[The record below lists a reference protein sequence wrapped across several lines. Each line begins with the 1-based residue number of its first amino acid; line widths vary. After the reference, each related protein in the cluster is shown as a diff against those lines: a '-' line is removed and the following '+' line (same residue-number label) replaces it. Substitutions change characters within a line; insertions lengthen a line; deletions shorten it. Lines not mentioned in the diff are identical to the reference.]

1 MNMRLQRNG
10 AMPRVAA
17 GVLLAITVCS
27 RVHAQDDAANAD
39 APPHAHADMHAEPA
53 PAQNEMSHDHAS
65 MQHPQPSN
73 ASAADL
79 DQHASSEAT
88 TDHIP
93 PQPPQNPMHEMNARE
108 MVDIMGMDD
117 AATFAMVKMDRLEYF
132 DSSAS
137 SGASWN
143 GSVWIGKDFDKLLV
157 RSEGE
162 ATHGDLESAD
172 AEILWD
178 HAVAAFWDTTLGV
191 RQDFGQGPHRTWAA
205 FGVQGLAPYWFEIDA
220 TAYVG
225 DAGRTALRI
234 EADYDLSL
242 TQRLILQPRF
252 ELNAYGKDDP
262 AANIGSGISD
272 AEFGLRLRYEIRR
285 EFAPYIGV
293 ERVQRFGRTAD
304 FARANDI
311 SAGETQFVVGLRLW
325 Y

>member
-1 MNMRLQRNG
+1 MNVRSRRHCTMR
-10 AMPRVAA
+10 RVAA
-17 GVLLAITVCS
+17 GVLLAFAVS
-27 RVHAQDDAANAD
+27 SHAHAQDAPAD
-39 APPHAHADMHAEPA
+39 ADPSSHADMHGAQA
-53 PAQNEMSHDHAS
+53 PAQTEMNHDHAS
-65 MQHPQPSN
+65 MQHAQPSN
-73 ASAADL
+73 EKATDPAHNAP
-79 DQHASSEAT
+79 SEIT

-93 PQPPQNPMHEMNARE
+93 PQPPQNPMREMSARE
-108 MVDIMGMDD
+108 MVDVMGMDD
-117 AATFAMVKMDRLEYF
+117 AATFAMIKMDRLEYF

-143 GSVWIGKDFDKLLV
+143 GSLWIGKDFDKLLL

-162 ATHGDLESAD
+162 TTHGDLENAD
-172 AEILWD
+172 VEILWD

-205 FGVQGLAPYWFEIDA
+205 FGVQGLAPYWFEVDA
-220 TAYVG
+220 TAYIG

-262 AANIGSGISD
+262 GANIGSGISD
-272 AEFGLRLRYEIRR
+272 AELGLRLRYEIRR

-304 FARANDI
+304 FARDDGNG
-311 SAGETQFVVGLRLW
+311 AGDTVWVVGLRLW

>member
-1 MNMRLQRNG
+1 
-10 AMPRVAA
+10 MPRVAV
-17 GVLLAITVCS
+17 GILLAFVVISC
-27 RVHAQDDAANAD
+27 VHAQDDTNAD
-39 APPHAHADMHAEPA
+39 SASRAHADMYHASTPS
-53 PAQNEMSHDHAS
+53 QSGMSHDDMS
-65 MQHPQPSN
+65 MQQAQPSE
-73 ASAADL
+73 ASTHDPA
-79 DQHASSEAT
+79 HPASSETA

-108 MVDIMGMDD
+108 MVDVMGMDD
-117 AATFAMVKMDRLEYF
+117 AATFAMIKMDRLEYF
-132 DSSAS
+132 DSASS

-162 ATHGDLESAD
+162 VTHGDLENAD

-191 RQDFGQGPHRTWAA
+191 RQDFGQGSHRTWAA

-220 TAYVG
+220 AAYVG

-252 ELNAYGKDDP
+252 ELNAYGKDD
-262 AANIGSGISD
+262 AASNIGSGVSD

-285 EFAPYIGV
+285 EFAPYVGV
-293 ERVQRFGRTAD
+293 ERIQRFGRTAD

-311 SAGETQFVVGLRLW
+311 SASETQWVVGLRLW

>member
-1 MNMRLQRNG
+1 MSVRSQHART
-10 AMPRVAA
+10 MPRVAA
-17 GVLLAITVCS
+17 IVVLAFAIIS
-27 RVHAQDDAANAD
+27 RVHAQDVDANAG
-39 APPHAHADMHAEPA
+39 PPSHAHAEMHNA
-53 PAQNEMSHDHAS
+53 PAGQTEMSHDHAS
-65 MQHPQPSN
+65 MPNAQPPDASN
-73 ASAADL
+73 GRD
-79 DQHASSEAT
+79 HHVFPEAPA
-88 TDHIP
+88 DHIP
-93 PQPPQNPMHEMNARE
+93 PPPPQNPMHEMSTRE
-108 MVDIMGMDD
+108 MVDVMDMDD
-117 AATFAMVKMDRLEYF
+117 AATFAMIKMDRLEYF
-132 DSSAS
+132 DSGSS

-143 GSVWIGKDFDKLLV
+143 GAAWIGGDFDKLLL

-162 ATHGDLESAD
+162 TTHGDLENAD
-172 AEILWD
+172 AELLWD

-191 RQDFGQGPHRTWAA
+191 RQDFGQGAHRTWAA
-205 FGVQGLAPYWFEIDA
+205 FGTRGLAPYWFEVNA

-262 AANIGSGISD
+262 AANIGSGLSD

-293 ERVQRFGRTAD
+293 ERSRLFGRSANFAHDDGRGAD
-304 FARANDI
+304 DT
-311 SAGETQFVVGLRLW
+311 EWVVGLRIW

>member
-1 MNMRLQRNG
+1 M
-10 AMPRVAA
+10 
-17 GVLLAITVCS
+17 
-27 RVHAQDDAANAD
+27 AD
-39 APPHAHADMHAEPA
+39 ARNETYGAPVAWDPA
-53 PAQNEMSHDHAS
+53 PPRMRPLRLLVSW
-65 MQHPQPSN
+65 
-73 ASAADL
+73 ASAAAAVYV
-79 DQHASSEAT
+79 ASSVL
-88 TDHIP
+88 P
-93 PQPPQNPMHEMNARE
+93 
-108 MVDIMGMDD
+108 G
-117 AATFAMVKMDRLEYF
+117 
-132 DSSAS
+132 
-137 SGASWN
+137 
-143 GSVWIGKDFDKLLV
+143 
-157 RSEGE
+157 
-162 ATHGDLESAD
+162 
-172 AEILWD
+172 
-178 HAVAAFWDTTLGV
+178 
-191 RQDFGQGPHRTWAA
+191 
-205 FGVQGLAPYWFEIDA
+205 FEIDA

>member
-1 MNMRLQRNG
+1 MSARTRRHFLVW
-10 AMPRVAA
+10 RVAL
-17 GVLLAITVCS
+17 GVLLAFVVIP
-27 RVHAQDDAANAD
+27 RVYAQDDQPSADQPSHVHSDKHDAQPSAKTGASDDYESMHHAAPPDANAGN
-39 APPHAHADMHAEPA
+39 PVHHA
-53 PAQNEMSHDHAS
+53 
-65 MQHPQPSN
+65 
-73 ASAADL
+73 L
-79 DQHASSEAT
+79 SEAT

-93 PQPPQNPMHEMNARE
+93 PPPPQNPMQEMNARE
-108 MVDIMGMDD
+108 MIDVMGMDD
-117 AATFAMVKMDRLEYF
+117 DATFAMLKMDRLEYF
-132 DSSAS
+132 DSDPS

-143 GSVWIGKDFDKLLV
+143 GSAWIGGDFDKLLV

-162 ATHGDLESAD
+162 STHGNLENAD
-172 AEILWD
+172 AEFLWD
-178 HAVAAFWDTTLGV
+178 HAVAAFWDMELGV

-205 FGVQGLAPYWFEIDA
+205 FGVQGLAPYWFEIGA

-225 DAGRTALRI
+225 NAGRTALRF
-234 EADYDLSL
+234 EADYELSL

-285 EFAPYIGV
+285 EFAPYVGV

-311 SAGETQFVVGLRLW
+311 SAGETQWVVGLRLW